1 MRRFMIGFL
10 VFALILGISGVSM
23 PAATT
28 QAASQA
34 VYADSATVQDLME
47 RKAYLQ
53 RQLEEANSS
62 ISDPAVRQEKYN
74 KMMGSAFKFYRGTNP
89 LFHTDLGTGVIPIP
103 ELWRTTPE
111 IRTWLEG
118 DAHVQN
124 VGIFDNSKGEMV
136 FSLNDFDETYV
147 APFYWD
153 LLRFSTSF
161 YLMAEEAKH
170 LNLSVEEKQDLVR
183 TFLAAYQAGLEEVRD
198 QDQKI
203 PLELS
208 EANIP
213 DGFIKEQMQRIK
225 NSNSEVSFLNN
236 WTVVTEGVRQFDF
249 TNSSL
254 VRMSP
259 TEMEAFQENWSNYL
273 SSIDDFVQTKP
284 STYFTIK
291 DVAHRIHSGIGSAG
305 VDVLYVLVE
314 GETASPDDDVLL
326 EVKEQQKPALLL
338 EGSLPLSQYEA
349 WFQMDAERWR
359 TGTLAL
365 GVHTDPHIGTLSYNR
380 LSYGVKKLS
389 PWYYTLEVTDFQS
402 KSDVEDFV
410 TYSGKAFAYAHAKA
424 DKDYNAEYVPYHFA
438 KNALAAIAAWPHFQE
453 KLLQLSEGYYEQVKQ
468 DYSLFQELVKS
479 GQLK

>member
-23 PAATT
+23 PTATT

-34 VYADSATVQDLME
+34 VYVDSATAPDLLE
-47 RKAYLQ
+47 RKAYIQ
-53 RQLEEANSS
+53 HQLEKANSS
-62 ISDPAVRQEKYN
+62 ISDPAVRQEKYS

-89 LFHTDLGTGVIPIP
+89 LFHTDLGTSVIPIP
-103 ELWRTTPE
+103 ELWRTTSD

-136 FSLNDFDETYV
+136 FNLNDFDETYV

-153 LLRFSTSF
+153 LLRFSTSI
-161 YLMAEEAKH
+161 YLMAEEAGQ
-170 LNLSVEEKQDLVR
+170 LDLSLEEKQNLVK

-198 QDQKI
+198 HDKKTS
-203 PLELS
+203 LELN
-208 EANIP
+208 ETNIP
-213 DGFIKEQMQRIK
+213 DGFIKEQMERIK
-225 NSNSEVSFLNN
+225 NANSEVSFLNN

-254 VRMSP
+254 VRMNP
-259 TEMEAFQENWSNYL
+259 TEMEAFTENWSNYL
-273 SSIDDFVQTKP
+273 SSIDDFVQSKP

-291 DVAHRIHSGIGSAG
+291 DVAHRVHSGIGSAG
-305 VDVLYVLVE
+305 VDVLYVLIE
-314 GETASPDDDVLL
+314 GETTSPDDDVLL

-349 WFQMDAERWR
+349 WFQTDAQRWR

-365 GVHTDPHIGTLSYNR
+365 GVHTDPYIGTLSYNH

-402 KSDVEDFV
+402 KSDMEDFI

-424 DKDYNAEYVPYHFA
+424 DKEYSAKYVPYHFA
-438 KNALAAIAAWPHFQE
+438 PKALAAIAAWPHFQE
-453 KLLQLSEGYYEQVKQ
+453 RLLQLSEGYYEQVKQ
-468 DYSLFQELVKS
+468 DYTLFQELVKS